1 MLPQYPDVYLIFS
14 KLGSKQQDI
23 LKIQIGFKITVIL
36 KKRQAG
42 GLQRENSIALWL
54 ENIESQFTTMIRALG
69 FRYNLMTFKFVI

>member
-36 KKRQAG
+36 KKDK
-42 GLQRENSIALWL
+42 L
-54 ENIESQFTTMIRALG
+54 EGYKEKIL
-69 FRYNLMTFKFVI
+69 